1 MHALTNAQIY
11 TGQAI
16 LTHHAVLIEAGVI
29 EAVLPN
35 DQLPADIQRIDL
47 EGNDLTAGF
56 IDFQVYG
63 GDTDFFVK
71 DLSFD
76 SLQNIVETHRQDGT
90 INLVPT
96 LYSTTFER
104 IITAIDVTK
113 NWIESGRGGVAGL
126 HIEGPYLNPEKR
138 GAHNASIVRIPTR
151 YEIEA
156 IIERSVGLTTIM
168 TIAPEIWPDDLLE
181 LALDSHLIL
190 SVGHTNAIYKQ
201 TTNYF
206 KKGIGLATHLY
217 NAMRPFEGREPGVV
231 GAILDSPS
239 VCASIIVDGFHCDYA
254 AVRIAKNILGE
265 RLFLI
270 SDATF
275 AHYKGQRFEFEG
287 FSANYINRQFL
298 NDEGKLAGSAITL
311 LDAVQ
316 NCVNHVGIAKDE
328 AFRMASLYPARAL
341 KINNQLGR
349 IAAGYKA
356 DLVVLDKN
364 LGVLNQKFLMA
375 KDQ

>member
-1 MHALTNAQIY
+1 MHALTNTQIY
-11 TGQAI
+11 TGQAT
-16 LTHHAVLIEAGVI
+16 LTNHAVLIEAGMI
-29 EAVLPN
+29 KAVLPN
-35 DQLPADIQRIDL
+35 NQLPADIQRFDL
-47 EGNDLTAGF
+47 EGNELTPGF

-90 INLVPT
+90 TNLVPT

-104 IITAIDVTK
+104 IIKAIDVTK
-113 NWIESGRGGVAGL
+113 DWIESGRGGVLGL
-126 HIEGPYLNPEKR
+126 HIEGPYLNSEKR
-138 GAHNASIVRIPTR
+138 GAHNANIVRVPTR
-151 YEIEA
+151 YELEA
-156 IIERSVGLTTIM
+156 IIERSTGLTTVM

-181 LALDSHLIL
+181 LVLDSHLIL
-190 SVGHTNAIYKQ
+190 SIGHTNATYAQ
-201 TTNYF
+201 ATNYF
-206 KKGIGLATHLY
+206 QKGIGLATHFY
-217 NAMRPFEGREPGVV
+217 NAMRPPEGREPGVV
-231 GAILDSPS
+231 GAILDNSN

-254 AVRIAKNILGE
+254 AVRIAKNVLGE

-287 FSANYINRQFL
+287 FTANYVNRQFL

-311 LDAVQ
+311 LEAVQ
-316 NCVNHVGIAKDE
+316 NCVNHVGIAKE
-328 AFRMASLYPARAL
+328 ETFRMASLYPARAL
-341 KINNQLGR
+341 KIDNHFGR

-356 DLVVLDKN
+356 DFVVLDKN
-364 LGVLNQKFLMA
+364 LMVVNKSGLLGH
-375 KDQ
+375 

>member
-16 LTHHAVLIEAGVI
+16 LTNHAVLVEAGMI

-35 DQLPADIQRIDL
+35 NQLPADIQRIDL
-47 EGNDLTAGF
+47 EGNDLTAAF
-56 IDFQVYG
+56 LDFQVYG
-63 GDTDFFVK
+63 GDTSFFVR

-90 INLVPT
+90 TNLVPT

-113 NWIESGRGGVAGL
+113 NWIASGKKGVLGL

-138 GAHNASIVRIPTR
+138 GAHNADIVRTPTR
-151 YEIEA
+151 YELEA
-156 IIERSVGLTTIM
+156 IVERSAGLRTVM

-190 SVGHTNAIYKQ
+190 SVGHTNATYAQ
-201 TTNYF
+201 ATNYF

-239 VCASIIVDGFHCDYA
+239 VCASIIADGFHCDYA
-254 AVRIAKNILGE
+254 AVRIAKNALGE

-287 FSANYINRQFL
+287 FSANYTNRQFL

-316 NCVNHVGIAKDE
+316 NCVSQVCIAKDE

-341 KINNQLGR
+341 KIDNQLGR

-356 DLVVLDKN
+356 DLVVLDKTLNALTHFN
-364 LGVLNQKFLMA
+364 LSGH
-375 KDQ
+375 